1 MHTSHPVASTSL
13 IQRVE
18 SVSCTLDF
26 HKLPVRSLRP
36 SGVPRCAG
44 NVYLR
49 EKVQLAVLFHSGS
62 SRRFYCVGVWGP
74 GPKRGIARHFEKLTQ
89 DR

>member
-18 SVSCTLDF
+18 SVTCTLDF
-26 HKLPVRSLRP
+26 HKLPVRP
-36 SGVPRCAG
+36 
-44 NVYLR
+44 
-49 EKVQLAVLFHSGS
+49 